1 MPPLR
6 VFTWHVHGN
15 YLWYLSRVPVE
26 WYVPVAPGRPPGYG
40 GRSHSFPWP
49 ENVHEVGVDDVKDVD
64 VDCVLFQAHDHWLT
78 DQYRVLS
85 EEQRRLPRIFL
96 EHDPPREQPTETHHP
111 VDDADVLIVHVTHFN
126 DLMWNNRDSPTM
138 VIEHGV
144 EVPSH
149 ARASHRLGRGIVV
162 VNNIRQR
169 GRRLGYDVFRDCRS
183 QVPLVLVGMDSLDA
197 GGLGEIPNADLPGFV
212 AEYRFFFN
220 PIRYT
225 SLGLAI
231 LESMQVGLPVIGL
244 ATTELVTVVQDGV
257 HGYLSTNVNTLVDR
271 MHALLADPR
280 LAAELGENAR
290 AYARRRFGIDRF
302 VDDWHRTLRAVVDS
316 GSAQASA
323 ATGLAQSRP

>member
-1 MPPLR
+1 
-6 VFTWHVHGN
+6 
-15 YLWYLSRVPVE
+15 
-26 WYVPVAPGRPPGYG
+26 
-40 GRSHSFPWP
+40 
-49 ENVHEVGVDDVKDVD
+49 
-64 VDCVLFQAHDHWLT
+64 
-78 DQYRVLS
+78 
-85 EEQRRLPRIFL
+85 
-96 EHDPPREQPTETHHP
+96 
-111 VDDADVLIVHVTHFN
+111 
-126 DLMWNNRDSPTM
+126 
-138 VIEHGV
+138 
-144 EVPSH
+144 
-149 ARASHRLGRGIVV
+149 
-162 VNNIRQR
+162 
-169 GRRLGYDVFRDCRS
+169 
-183 QVPLVLVGMDSLDA
+183 MDSLDA